1 MAGGARYTEP
11 MDELALR
18 AVELTLQG
26 GDRFAEV
33 RAEALIHREQH
44 GCKLPELSIV
54 DGRELAVLV
63 RATRASYVLELGGGV
78 GYSGLNITSSFGQTG
93 RIDTVEPDPEH
104 ARLIRQNFARF
115 ALEDRLR
122 VHSARAAEVVPALSG
137 PYDMIVINE
146 APSAVDAIYEDLV
159 RLTRTNGSIV
169 ILRRTIEAA
178 SPGEKEAFP
187 VPPVLAR
194 LAGDNRLITSFGDRL
209 ECVLATRVR

>member
-1 MAGGARYTEP
+1 

-18 AVELTLQG
+18 AMDLTLKG

-33 RAEALIHREQH
+33 RAEALTHHEEH
-44 GCKLPELSIV
+44 GCKLAELSIT

-93 RIDTVEPDPEH
+93 RLDTVEPDPEH

-115 ALEDRLR
+115 SLEDRLR
-122 VHSARAAEVVPALSG
+122 VHSARPAEVVPALSG

-146 APSAVDAIYEDLV
+146 GPTAIDGIYEDLV

-169 ILRRTIEAA
+169 MLRSGIEAGA
-178 SPGEKEAFP
+178 VGESEPFL
-187 VPPVLAR
+187 VPPILAR
-194 LAGDNRLITSFGDRL
+194 FAEDNRLLASFGERL
-209 ECVLATRVR
+209 ECVLATRIR